1 MERRE
6 RRKKRIGL
14 KIFLIILL
22 LLAAAACFFVY
33 KIHANGGGAQGVI
46 ATVLG
51 HDTEKLKE
59 LEPLY
64 FVILGESVSGDSRLT
79 DTIIVCKYD
88 PQTQQAAMM
97 SVPRDTY
104 TGYGTPAEA
113 TAGYKINAAYNMGET
128 PERTVQIIKRIT
140 GLDALS
146 NNYYVW
152 VNTNVLKELVDEI
165 GGVEFYVP
173 KDMHYVDVTQD
184 LYIDLKEGL
193 QVLDGDHAEQVVRY
207 RHNNSEY
214 SDYGESYSSE
224 YGVEDYGR
232 MRTQRDFI
240 KATIEQTLKP
250 ENWIKIGKI
259 FDIAFKN
266 IKTNIPMDVLK
277 DYLPYA
283 VNFSTDNLRTGL
295 LPGYDTCETADETWI
310 YFPYK
315 GQTEDL
321 VDQLF
326 LHPEKYDE
334 NGNEIEEVQNE
345 IDEENEAYATS
356 SESED

>member
-1 MERRE
+1 MGKNTQK
-6 RRKKRIGL
+6 KKRTGL
-14 KIFLIILL
+14 KIFLILL
-22 LLAAAACFFVY
+22 VLVAALACFFVY
-33 KIHANGGGAQGVI
+33 KINANGGGAQGIV

-51 HDTEKLKE
+51 HDAQKLKD

-64 FVILGESVSGDSRLT
+64 FVILGESVAGDSRLT

-88 PQTQQAAMM
+88 PKTQQAAMM

-104 TGYGTPAEA
+104 TGYGGPSNA
-113 TAGYKINAAYNMGET
+113 TASYKINAAYNMGET
-128 PERTVQIIKRIT
+128 PEKTVQILKRIT

-146 NNYYVW
+146 NDYYIW
-152 VNTNVLKELVDEI
+152 VNTNVLKEIVDAI

-193 QVLDGDHAEQVVRY
+193 QRLDGEHAEMVVRY

-214 SDYGESYSSE
+214 SDYGETYDSD

-232 MRTQRDFI
+232 MHTQRDFI

-250 ENWIKIGKI
+250 ENWLKIGTI
-259 FDIAFKN
+259 FDIIFKN
-266 IKTNIPMDVLK
+266 IKTNIPLDVLK

-295 LPGYDTCETADETWI
+295 LPGYDTPETADETWI
-310 YFPYK
+310 YFPYEGK
-315 GQTEDL
+315 TAEL

-326 LHPEKYDE
+326 LHPEKYDNE
-334 NGNEIEEVQNE
+334 GNEIVEPTS
-345 IDEENEAYATS
+345 EENTTS
-356 SESED
+356 EE

>member
-1 MERRE
+1 MRANKK
-6 RRKKRIGL
+6 KKRTGL
-14 KIFLIILL
+14 KVILILL
-22 LLAAAACFFVY
+22 AIIAILAGVFIY
-33 KIHANGGGAQGVI
+33 KVIENGGGAQGIV

-51 HDTEKLKE
+51 HDTKKLKD

-64 FVILGESVSGDSRLT
+64 FVLLGESISGDSRLT

-88 PQTQQAAMM
+88 PKTQQAAMM

-104 TGYGTPAEA
+104 TGYGSAADA

-128 PERTVQIIKRIT
+128 PERTVQILKRIT
-140 GLDALS
+140 GLDALE
-146 NNYYVW
+146 NNYYIW

-193 QVLDGDHAEQVVRY
+193 QVLDGAHAEMVVRY

-214 SDYGESYSSE
+214 SDYGESYSYE
-224 YGVEDYGR
+224 YGIEDYGR

-240 KATIEQTLKP
+240 KAVIEQTLKP
-250 ENWIKIGKI
+250 ENWTKIGAI

-266 IKTNIPMDVLK
+266 IKTNIPLDVLK

-283 VNFSTDNLRTGL
+283 VNFSTDNLRMGL
-295 LPGYDTCETADETWI
+295 LPGSDTDATADGSWV
-310 YFPYK
+310 YFPSAYK
-315 GQTEDL
+315 TEEL

-326 LHPEKYDE
+326 LHPEKYDDE
-334 NGNEIEEVQNE
+334 GNEIEEV
-345 IDEENEAYATS
+345 EEDDTTS
-356 SESED
+356 DD